1 LSARPI
7 GGKATFPEVVRWCG
21 RRCAVGWMRI
31 YGPGAYAAVVAL
43 KETGKII
50 AQKVK
55 ILITLLAVMVVLV
68 GGVAY
73 AANSYPVAHA
83 AKCGDPVD
91 EDDSLLVE
99 GSDRWLGDRE
109 WVGDADEPGAADGFG
124 YSSCIK
130 EKE

>member
-1 LSARPI
+1 
-7 GGKATFPEVVRWCG
+7 VRWCG

-43 KETGKII
+43 KENGKII

-68 GGVAY
+68 VGGVAF

-91 EDDSLLVE
+91 EVDFLLVE

-109 WVGDADEPGAADGFG
+109 WVGDADGFG
-124 YSSCIK
+124 YSSCIN
-130 EKE
+130 EKD